1 MRMRTILLVSL
12 LSLACGLTVMS
23 LVVIHSVLGEQIRE
37 NLVASLSGSTLTFE
51 NLERQRQQSLDR
63 EVALIADLPTL
74 KALMTTHDVKTIQDG
89 GAVFWSDSG
98 SDLLALL
105 DASGN
110 VVAVYSNASM
120 PDRRGLDSQLV
131 RLLDAPPTQRYI
143 FSNSRLYQVSFHT
156 LVFGSEATGTPLGYV
171 VAGYAIDDRIGR
183 EVREAADADVVF
195 VGADQIVFSTLGPKA
210 IADLRQPLIS
220 LNSPGNPI
228 DLQVSKEHYL
238 AASLKLPALSE
249 IPVRLFV
256 LKSYEQASSFALA
269 LNRLLIGIGVLVL
282 LLGTALALYI
292 AGTITRPL
300 EMLLAGARALGA
312 GNFDY
317 HLKSHGSRELKE
329 LSAAFEQMRDQVRL
343 SQQQQVESARLAIIG
358 RMASSI
364 SHDLRHYLSA
374 VYANAEFLS
383 HAGASELER
392 EELMAEVKLAIQGM
406 TETLESL
413 LIFSRTGTSLHPTYE
428 SLNALIER
436 SVGMLRL
443 HPDAQHVGITVE
455 EGPSIEAWLD
465 ARMIERAIYNLL
477 INAVQ
482 AAHGG
487 SQNNPAVKI
496 RLTESPSQIELEIN
510 DNGSGVAPAIRDT
523 LFEPFVSTGKRRG
536 IGLGLS
542 IAARILQDHGGR
554 VRLEESSPGSTT
566 FVMQFDRRVLDSMY
580 PAEQEEPAILP

>member
-23 LVVIHSVLGEQIRE
+23 LVVIHSVLGQQIRV
-37 NLVASLSGSTLTFE
+37 NLAASLSGSTLTFE

-63 EVALIADLPTL
+63 EVALLADLPPL
-74 KALMTTHDVKTIQDG
+74 KALMTTYDLKTIQDG
-89 GAVFWSDSG
+89 GAEYWRMSG
-98 SDLLALL
+98 SDLLALI

-110 VVAVYSNASM
+110 VVAVYSKASM
-120 PDRRGLDSQLV
+120 RDRRSLDSQLV

-143 FSNSRLYQVSFHT
+143 FSNSQLYQVSFHR
-156 LVFGSEATGTPLGYV
+156 LVFGSEATGNLLGYV
-171 VAGYAIDDRIGR
+171 VAGDAVDDRTGR

-210 IADLRQPLIS
+210 TADLRQPLIS

-228 DLQVSKEHYL
+228 DLQLGKEHYL
-238 AASLKLPALSE
+238 AASLTLPALSE

-256 LKSYEQASSFALA
+256 LKSYDQASSFALQ
-269 LNRLLIGIGVLVL
+269 LNRALIGIGVLVL
-282 LLGTALALYI
+282 LLGTVLALYI

-300 EMLLAGARALGA
+300 EMLLAGARALGS

-317 HLKSHGSRELKE
+317 SLRPRGSRELKE

-392 EELMAEVKLAIQGM
+392 EELMADIKLAVQGM

-428 SLNALIER
+428 SLNVLIER

-443 HPDAQHVGITVE
+443 HPDAQHVSITFE
-455 EGPSIEAWLD
+455 DGPHIEVWLD
-465 ARMIERAIYNLL
+465 ARTIERAIYNLL

-482 AAHGG
+482 AARSGG
-487 SQNNPAVKI
+487 QNTPSVRI
-496 RLTESPSQIELEIN
+496 RLTESHSQIELRIN
-510 DNGSGVAPAIRDT
+510 DNGPGVAPAIRDM
-523 LFEPFVSTGKRRG
+523 LFEPFVTTGKRRG

-542 IAARILQDHGGR
+542 IAARILQDHGGS
-554 VRLEESSPGSTT
+554 VRLEESNSDSTT
-566 FVMQFDRRVLDSMY
+566 FVLQFDRRALKAMR

>member
-23 LVVIHSVLGEQIRE
+23 LVVIHGVLDGQIRE

-63 EVALIADLPTL
+63 EVALIADLPPL
-74 KALMTTHDVKTIQDG
+74 KALMTTHDLKTIQDG
-89 GAVFWSDSG
+89 GAVFWRDSG
-98 SDLLALL
+98 SDLLALI

-110 VVAVYSNASM
+110 VVAIYTKVNL
-120 PDRRGLDSQLV
+120 PDQRSLDLQLV
-131 RLLDAPPTQRYI
+131 RLLDAPSAQRYI
-143 FSNSRLYQVSFHT
+143 FSNSQLYQVSYHT

-171 VAGYAIDDRIGR
+171 VAGYAIDDRTGR

-195 VGADQIVFSTLGPKA
+195 VGADQIVFSTLDPKA
-210 IADLRQPLIS
+210 TSDLRQPLIL

-228 DLQVSKEHYL
+228 DLQLPKAHYL
-238 AASLKLPALSE
+238 ATSLTLPTLSE

-256 LKSYEQASSFALA
+256 LKSYDQASSFALK
-269 LNRLLIGIGVLVL
+269 LNRLLLGIGLFVV

-300 EMLLAGARALGA
+300 EMLLAGARALGS

-317 HLKSHGSRELKE
+317 HLNPRGSRELKE
-329 LSAAFEQMRDQVRL
+329 LSAAFEQMRNQVRL

-383 HAGASELER
+383 HSGASERER
-392 EELMAEVKLAIQGM
+392 EELMEEVKVAVQGM

-428 SLNALIER
+428 SLNVLIER
-436 SVGMLRL
+436 SVGMLRM
-443 HPDAQHVGITVE
+443 HPDAQHVSVIIE
-455 EGPSIEAWLD
+455 DGPNIEAWLD
-465 ARMIERAIYNLL
+465 ARTIERAIYNLL

-487 SQNNPAVKI
+487 SQNNPAVRI
-496 RLTESPSQIELEIN
+496 RLTESPSHIELRIN
-510 DNGSGVAPAIRDT
+510 DNGPGVAPAIRGT
-523 LFEPFVSTGKRRG
+523 LFEPFVSNGKRRG

-542 IAARILQDHGGR
+542 ITARIMQDHGGS
-554 VRLEESSPGSTT
+554 VRLEESNPGSTT
-566 FVMQFDRRVLDSMY
+566 FVLELDRRVLESMR
-580 PAEQEEPAILP
+580 PAAQEEPAILP

>member
-23 LVVIHSVLGEQIRE
+23 LVVIHSVLGQQIRG
-37 NLVASLSGSTLTFE
+37 NLAVSLSGSTLTFE

-74 KALMTTHDVKTIQDG
+74 KALMTTRDLKTIQDG
-89 GAVFWSDSG
+89 GSVFWRDSG

-110 VVAVYSNASM
+110 VVAIYSKANV
-120 PDRRGLDSQLV
+120 PDRRGLEEQLE

-143 FSNSRLYQVSFHT
+143 FTSSHLYQVSLHV

-171 VAGYAIDDRIGR
+171 VAGYAIDDRAGR
-183 EVREAADADVVF
+183 EVRDAADADVVF
-195 VGADQIVFSTLGPKA
+195 VGADQIIFSTLGPQA
-210 IADLRQPLIS
+210 TADLRPPLIS

-228 DLQVSKEHYL
+228 DLQLGKEHYL
-238 AASLKLPALSE
+238 AESLKLPALSE

-256 LKSYEQASSFALA
+256 LKSYDQASSFAFQ

-282 LLGTALALYI
+282 LLGSALALYI
-292 AGTITRPL
+292 AGTITQPL
-300 EMLLAGARALGA
+300 EMLLAGARALGS

-317 HLKSHGSRELKE
+317 SLRPRGSRELKE

-392 EELMAEVKLAIQGM
+392 EELMAEVKLAVQGM

-428 SLNALIER
+428 TLNVLIER
-436 SVGMLRL
+436 SVGMLRS
-443 HPDAQHVGITVE
+443 HPDAQQVSITVD
-455 EGPSIEAWLD
+455 EGPIIEAWLD
-465 ARMIERAIYNLL
+465 ARTIERAIYNLL

-482 AAHGG
+482 AARSG
-487 SQNNPAVKI
+487 SQNTPAVRI
-496 RLTESPSQIELEIN
+496 RLTESLSQIELRIS
-510 DNGSGVAPAIRDT
+510 DNGPGVAPAIRDT

-542 IAARILQDHGGR
+542 IAARILQDHGGS
-554 VRLEESSPGSTT
+554 VRLEESKPGSTT
-566 FVMQFDRRVLDSMY
+566 FMLRLDRRVLESMR